1 MGCRKLEKDASV
13 SEKGRKRM
21 RERNQN
27 LRPHDTVPM
36 IPEEKKV
43 NRMETVFQNY
53 CYICNQ
59 VSSLLS
65 LRFR

>member
-1 MGCRKLEKDASV
+1 MDSRKLEKDASV
-13 SEKGRKRM
+13 SGKGRKRM

-27 LRPHDTVPM
+27 LRPHDS
-36 IPEEKKV
+36 EEKKV
-43 NRMETVFQNY
+43 NRMETAFQNY